1 MCTTMSQ
8 SYIDIPLGH
17 TKELTFNIS
26 EKPKQNKNDKTS
38 KKEKSTTTSENQV
51 RTKIKVKRTNEKSLP
66 SARKTVEKITNPRK
80 KEISIN
86 DIQKNRKKILVPKE
100 LEKVFDKETSA
111 EWSKVKLPVKRKVDK
126 KTPAPTDDKRVT
138 AGEHERISKFAK
150 GLSVL
155 CELYSS

>member
-1 MCTTMSQ
+1 MSQ

-26 EKPKQNKNDKTS
+26 GKPKQNKNDKTS
-38 KKEKSTTTSENQV
+38 KKEKRTTSENQV
-51 RTKIKVKRTNEKSLP
+51 RTKIKVKRAKEKTLP
-66 SARKTVEKITNPRK
+66 SPRKQNHEKITSPRIRK

-86 DIQKNRKKILVPKE
+86 DIQTNRKKILVPKE
-100 LEKVFDKETSA
+100 LEKVFDNETSA

-126 KTPAPTDDKRVT
+126 VSLPPSDDKVT
-138 AGEHERISKFAK
+138 AGEQERISKFAK
-150 GLSVL
+150 ALSVL

>member
-1 MCTTMSQ
+1 MCTIMSQ

-38 KKEKSTTTSENQV
+38 KKEKSTTSENQV
-51 RTKIKVKRTNEKSLP
+51 RTKIKVKRAKEKIPP
-66 SARKTVEKITNPRK
+66 SSKKTVEKITSPRIRN

-86 DIQKNRKKILVPKE
+86 DIQKNRRKILVPKE

-126 KTPAPTDDKRVT
+126 TFLPATDDKVT
-138 AGEHERISKFAK
+138 TGEDVSKFAK
-150 GLSVL
+150 ALSAL
-155 CELYSS
+155 CEVYSR

>member
-51 RTKIKVKRTNEKSLP
+51 RTKIKVKRTNEKFRRYLGQQHVEEANKEYHEIMIKFETQISKTVNWMFLAFTLLNLP
-66 SARKTVEKITNPRK
+66 SKR
-80 KEISIN
+80 
-86 DIQKNRKKILVPKE
+86 
-100 LEKVFDKETSA
+100 DK
-111 EWSKVKLPVKRKVDK
+111 
-126 KTPAPTDDKRVT
+126 
-138 AGEHERISKFAK
+138 
-150 GLSVL
+150 
-155 CELYSS
+155 